1 MFQKIKNKRIKITL
15 IAVTIICL
23 IILIRVFYLQLFSYN
38 KLNRLATSLWQR
50 NLPITAERGEIL
62 DRNGKVLATN
72 ITTTTIYVVPNQ
84 IKDKEEVA
92 QKLSQVLNKD
102 YDKILKHLT
111 KRTYLEKLNP
121 EGRQL
126 DSETADKIN
135 ELNLETKLE
144 SFIDIINKGETNE

>member
-92 QKLSQVLNKD
+92 QKLSQVLK
-102 YDKILKHLT
+102 T
-111 KRTYLEKLNP
+111 KWSYR
-121 EGRQL
+121 
-126 DSETADKIN
+126 
-135 ELNLETKLE
+135 
-144 SFIDIINKGETNE
+144 